1 MANLS
6 SKIEQAARYCAE
18 RGMCC
23 EVAVLVDLS
32 KSSRRARLHIVDF
45 KCGSVLLEC
54 LAASGRGRSL
64 KTRLW
69 PQTGDVPDSWLTPV
83 GRCRVGER
91 YEGAFGISYRL
102 DGLDATN
109 TNVRSRAIV
118 LHPSEDVSERNYSL
132 WPLWCSRGCVVV
144 SPQSMKRLDEI
155 LSAHKDV
162 LLWIYK

>member
-1 MANLS
+1 MSNLKD
-6 SKIEQAARYCAE
+6 KIEQAERYCAE
-18 RGMCC
+18 HEMCQ
-23 EVAVLVDLS
+23 EVAVLVNLAQ
-32 KSSRRARLHIVDF
+32 SSRCVRLRVVNLAQ
-45 KCGSVLLEC
+45 GSVLMEC
-54 LAASGRGRSL
+54 LVASGRGRSL

-109 TNVRSRAIV
+109 ANVRSRAIV
-118 LHPSEDVSERNYSL
+118 LHSSEDVPERQFSML
-132 WPLWCSRGCVVV
+132 PLWCSRGCVVV
-144 SPQSMKRLDEI
+144 SPQSMRRLDEV
-155 LSAHKDV
+155 LSSHNDV